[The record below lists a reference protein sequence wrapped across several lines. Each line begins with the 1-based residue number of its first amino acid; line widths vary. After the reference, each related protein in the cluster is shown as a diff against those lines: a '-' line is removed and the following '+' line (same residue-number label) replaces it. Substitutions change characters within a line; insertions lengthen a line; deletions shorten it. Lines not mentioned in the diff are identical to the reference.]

1 MKFET
6 KYLIRWGIP
15 GWVFLFWI
23 FIPIAFEYPG
33 VAKGL
38 LQKASTTKLLSSIL
52 ASAVIGVII
61 GYLLHQSYFSFEW
74 IRDSKRSFLPK
85 DFSPVVD
92 KIKFRFKRDWG
103 KDKIDDYY
111 FIEFLWHKEL
121 TKLEEHQRNYVA
133 ERYRHLLSTT
143 HSLGVL
149 SYSLIT
155 VFTINLVFMI
165 AWKNWFIAINLIILF
180 VLGAMTL
187 TNYRYYSRNTMNFM
201 GYFLQELICTD
212 TFKRKEN

>member
-1 MKFET
+1 MRFET

-23 FIPIAFEYPG
+23 CLPFVFEYPE
-33 VAKGL
+33 VTWEL
-38 LQKASTTKLLSSIL
+38 LQKAGTTKLLGSIF
-52 ASAVIGVII
+52 ASAIIGIVI

-85 DFSPVVD
+85 DFSPIVD

-121 TKLEEHQRNYVA
+121 TKLEEHQRNYIA

-149 SYSLIT
+149 SYSLFTAFGINFVLAIT
-155 VFTINLVFMI
+155 
-165 AWKNWFIAINLIILF
+165 WKNCLIAINSIILL
-180 VLGAMTL
+180 VWGTMAL
-187 TNYRYYSRNTMNFM
+187 TNYGYYSRNTMHFM
-201 GYFLQELICTD
+201 GYFLQELIYTD
-212 TFKRKEN
+212 TFKKKEN